1 MHGARTLSLVALSL
15 VLAVVAVGTPAVA
28 QAPKYGGILNLAQ
41 RADPAQGFAIHETG
55 TIDVVWPGSP
65 CFNNLVVFD
74 PLKKQE
80 SIDTII
86 GDLADKWSW
95 QDKIGRASWRERV

>member
-15 VLAVVAVGTPAVA
+15 VLPGAAAAPPAVA

-86 GDLADKWSW
+86 YDLSVKWAW
-95 QDKIGRASWRERV
+95 QGN